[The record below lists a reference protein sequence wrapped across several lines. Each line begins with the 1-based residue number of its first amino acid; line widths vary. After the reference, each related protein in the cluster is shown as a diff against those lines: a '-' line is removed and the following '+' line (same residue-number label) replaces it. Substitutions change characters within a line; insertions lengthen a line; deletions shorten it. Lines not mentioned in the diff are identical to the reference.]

1 MKIVHVTSYFIKDMA
16 YQENLLP
23 RGQVE
28 LGHDVV
34 VLTGSINP
42 DFGFNTDSREMPRG
56 VFYDN
61 GVLVDRLDQYV
72 ELSNRG
78 VLFKNL
84 YKSITKH
91 SPDVLLCHGIGQ
103 PLLICLI
110 YKLINSNVILQMD
123 THSTSDNSGNSK
135 FAFFY
140 HGFAKLLFKMFRG
153 KFHDIFAIAP
163 ETVTFMQK
171 WYGLK
176 ALDITLLPLP
186 GDSSLMQNYDE
197 LRDCLRR
204 SNSFL
209 SNELVLVHTGKLPG
223 DKETKAV
230 LDSFMLIK
238 DERFK
243 LIIAGSVDAGFEN

>member
-110 YKLINSNVILQMD
+110 YKLINSNLE
-123 THSTSDNSGNSK
+123 
-135 FAFFY
+135 F
-140 HGFAKLLFKMFRG
+140 
-153 KFHDIFAIAP
+153 P
-163 ETVTFMQK
+163 ETIVLTNCESAFVTSVFVTFVV
-171 WYGLK
+171 LK
-176 ALDITLLPLP
+176 A
-186 GDSSLMQNYDE
+186 
-197 LRDCLRR
+197 C
-204 SNSFL
+204 SNC
-209 SNELVLVHTGKLPG
+209 NG
-223 DKETKAV
+223 
-230 LDSFMLIK
+230 
-238 DERFK
+238 
-243 LIIAGSVDAGFEN
+243 